1 MSHLLVGFNGYVYAA
16 ISAQLRR
23 FDPNLASAHDLQTNE
38 LLNHNT
44 SVFLPSSCR
53 QQRSQSTTNA
63 QRRRVADIFH
73 HQLLNMLGLIVLNWG
88 CVHCRLEH
96 LSGTGEM
103 HSGQFDF
110 DNDAFDPCG
119 TDCFICTGEWKK
131 QFRAVHLD
139 TAVRWLDS
147 GAIRDAFPIV
157 GKTDD
162 IGDFCNQLIKSVW
175 EQPKTIE
182 ALFDLKKSS
191 ITKGIVSSFLL
202 QLIAANI
209 LSIDVVSRDI
219 IINFIV

>member
-1 MSHLLVGFNGYVYAA
+1 MIQNVLLVDIGFDHPNLIFQVNVGWPHDWMQFRQQIGRLSCQGQDSVSHLLVGFNGYVYAA

-23 FDPNLASAHDLQTNE
+23 FDPNMASVHDLQTNE

-44 SVFLPSSCR
+44 SVFSPSSRR

-63 QRRRVADIFH
+63 QRRRVADVFH

-96 LSGTGEM
+96 LSGTGKM
-103 HSGQFDF
+103 HSGPFDF
-110 DNDAFDPCG
+110 DNDAFDSCG

-147 GAIRDAFPIV
+147 GAIRDTFPIV

-162 IGDFCNQLIKSVW
+162 IGGLRRSLI
-175 EQPKTIE
+175 
-182 ALFDLKKSS
+182 
-191 ITKGIVSSFLL
+191 
-202 QLIAANI
+202 
-209 LSIDVVSRDI
+209 
-219 IINFIV
+219 